1 MRIAVTG
8 CGVAG
13 MAAALS
19 LAREGHDVTIFEA
32 FETPAPMGSGLLLQ
46 PSGLKALEILGLSEQ
61 ALDHGAV
68 IERLSGEDTAGRKV
82 MNMAYA
88 SWRPGAFGLG
98 IHRATLFEILFRR
111 LDPAGVALK
120 AGVSIEDIV
129 DPSRPVLMDSAGGVY
144 GPFDMAVIADGSSS
158 RLRARLRPRA
168 RAPLYP
174 WGAVWANAID
184 EDGQF
189 SGALHQR
196 YRAAREMLGILPIGR
211 GPDGLENQVSVFWS
225 LPRDQLDSFP
235 ERDFHM
241 WRRAAAECFPEAAAI
256 INSFRGPEDFAKA
269 TYRDVQ
275 TGRWSRGATL
285 LLGDAAHGT
294 SPQLG
299 QGANLALVDAV
310 ELGAALRARLGT
322 AKALARYQVS
332 RRLHTA
338 PYQIASRGLTPL
350 FQSAGWF
357 GPFVRNYIF
366 APFSQASV
374 FRKLAA
380 IVLTGMFRIGP
391 YPKNLRP

>member
-168 RAPLYP
+168 RAPL
-174 WGAVWANAID
+174 
-184 EDGQF
+184 
-189 SGALHQR
+189 
-196 YRAAREMLGILPIGR
+196 
-211 GPDGLENQVSVFWS
+211 
-225 LPRDQLDSFP
+225 
-235 ERDFHM
+235 
-241 WRRAAAECFPEAAAI
+241 
-256 INSFRGPEDFAKA
+256 
-269 TYRDVQ
+269 
-275 TGRWSRGATL
+275 
-285 LLGDAAHGT
+285 
-294 SPQLG
+294 
-299 QGANLALVDAV
+299 
-310 ELGAALRARLGT
+310 
-322 AKALARYQVS
+322 
-332 RRLHTA
+332 
-338 PYQIASRGLTPL
+338 
-350 FQSAGWF
+350 
-357 GPFVRNYIF
+357 
-366 APFSQASV
+366 
-374 FRKLAA
+374 
-380 IVLTGMFRIGP
+380 
-391 YPKNLRP
+391 